1 MITDMFQMGLPL
13 AEKVARALVVYLFL
27 VVAFRFA
34 AKRTLAQLN
43 PFDLVLLLILSNAV
57 QNAII
62 GRDDSVSGGIIAA
75 GVLLM
80 VNSLMVR
87 LLYRYP
93 RLEALVEGTERRL
106 IDEGRILEDALRR
119 EQITHVELMS
129 AAHKQGVDAIA
140 EVRTAAIEPGGAIW
154 FERGSPSPD
163 EVRHRELVERLDR
176 LEARLKPQA

>member
-1 MITDMFQMGLPL
+1 MSTDMFQMGLPL

-27 VVAFRFA
+27 IVAFRFA

-62 GRDDSVSGGIIAA
+62 GRDDSVSGGVVSA
-75 GVLLM
+75 GVLLL

-87 LLYRYP
+87 LLYQYP
-93 RLEALVEGTERRL
+93 RLEKLVEGTERRL
-106 IDEGRILEDALRR
+106 IDGGRLLEDALRQ
-119 EQITHVELMS
+119 EQITHTELMS

-154 FERGSPSPD
+154 FERGSPSP
-163 EVRHRELVERLDR
+163 EELRHRELLERLNR
-176 LEARLKPQA
+176 LEARLGRQT